1 MTGRGHATHDL
12 ASPFGDIY
20 TKEGI
25 IIVRSGMDMT
35 IVQCGGECARIVGIL
50 RANREHLE
58 KTYHIRS
65 IGLFGSCRRG
75 EEHEGSDAD
84 ILVEFS
90 EVPGFFDYLRL
101 EGHLTEILG
110 RKVDLVEKSA
120 LKPRIARRIGK
131 EVIYI

>member
-1 MTGRGHATHDL
+1 MKVRRHATHDL
-12 ASPFGDIY
+12 ASASGDIY
-20 TKEGI
+20 TKEGN
-25 IIVRSGMDMT
+25 IIVRSGIDMS

-75 EEHEGSDAD
+75 EEHKGSDAD

-90 EVPGFFDYLRL
+90 DVPGFFDFLRL

-120 LKPRIARRIGK
+120 LKPCIARRIVK